1 MESGARQPARPVERP
16 DMVTSSVSAN
26 NKAVVFRGR
35 PQKEFARAY
44 KRGLIS
50 DAAWR
55 KVNKKKFAKKAGH
68 NPPKPEHSQPT
79 LDPPPGPF
87 TQGDYKYDDTP
98 TPEQRERERAAGK
111 IDALGL
117 KNIGSQMERDP
128 QGVTRGSQLYVKKER
143 GLPRMR

>member
-1 MESGARQPARPVERP
+1 MVIELMVEEAPTEFCCHRSAMPHSFPSRRITGRGADAP
-16 DMVTSSVSAN
+16 
-26 NKAVVFRGR
+26 
-35 PQKEFARAY
+35 
-44 KRGLIS
+44 KRRDS
-50 DAAWR
+50 
-55 KVNKKKFAKKAGH
+55 
-68 NPPKPEHSQPT
+68 PKPEHSQPT